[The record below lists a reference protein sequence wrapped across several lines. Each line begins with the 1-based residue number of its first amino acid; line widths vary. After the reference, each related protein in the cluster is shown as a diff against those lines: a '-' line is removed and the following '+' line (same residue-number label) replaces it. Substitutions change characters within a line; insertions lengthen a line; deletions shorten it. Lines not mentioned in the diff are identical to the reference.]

1 MPFRQEFSPLG
12 KSSRRHRKMA
22 TRPAPQA
29 GRPSRDLLKHILQLP
44 GGIPCP
50 CSSNTRPSWRQTNQ
64 PSNWRSPHRNHMAQ
78 TLRRIRRLELGS
90 PCHEP
95 DSTTPSWELTTP
107 PANLQTHLH
116 NCRDQLELVVASV
129 GRKYDGNCSTT
140 AAWLRPKRSTVRRHS
155 CRDRLALQGLAERWG
170 AAAAGASAA
179 AASASVEVPSVAVW
193 EEVLVVAWGMVWV
206 ELSASFQAKLSS
218 RNPGQQSYSNN
229 PFAPETTSKT
239 RLLRCLPQYLPY
251 LPCSSQLH
259 NRMAAKWTNQRKASR
274 VEGSATREAGHR

>member
-1 MPFRQEFSPLG
+1 
-12 KSSRRHRKMA
+12 MA

-50 CSSNTRPSWRQTNQ
+50 CSSNTMPSWRQTNQ
-64 PSNWRSPHRNHMAQ
+64 PSNWRSPHRSHMAQ

-95 DSTTPSWELTTP
+95 DSTIPSWELTTP
-107 PANLQTHLH
+107 PANSRTHLH

-140 AAWLRPKRSTVRRHS
+140 AAWLRPKRSTVRRHN
-155 CRDRLALQGLAERWG
+155 CRDRLALRGLAERWG

-179 AASASVEVPSVAVW
+179 AASASVLSVAVW

-218 RNPGQQSYSNN
+218 RSLGLRSYNSSPSAPG
-229 PFAPETTSKT
+229 TMSKS
-239 RLLRCLPQYLPY
+239 RLLQCLPQYLPY
-251 LPCSSQLH
+251 LPCSSQFH
-259 NRMAAKWTNQRKASR
+259 NHTVMMWLYQTAARAA
-274 VEGSATREAGHR
+274 EGLAGEDSEGNNL